1 MAHGRKTGGRQAGT
15 PNKLTASVKE
25 ALTEAFDRLGG
36 VEVLAK
42 WAEENP
48 GEFFKLWVKILPRDF
63 NATVERRV
71 TLEDLL
77 SDDDEGGG
85 RADA

>member
-1 MAHGRKTGGRQAGT
+1 MAKGYKTGGRQAGT
-15 PNKLTASVKE
+15 PNKATASVKA
-25 ALTEAFDRLGG
+25 ALEEAFERLGG

-48 GEFFKLWVKILPRDF
+48 GQFFQLWVKILPRDF

-77 SDDDEGGG
+77 SDDAEAAAGN
-85 RADA
+85 